1 MMTLTEDQI
10 NKDIELLQSSFNYIT
25 KNIGIGTSIRGGFQI
40 IDPILIP
47 EGLPPHTRSIAW
59 VIEEVVRQAGNI
71 LKKNDPDYEKN
82 TQFDKIKS
90 WPSDIDIIDYLIF
103 LVGGEKIYVNVKM
116 HNIEKKEGKNDINQG
131 SKIFAHFKSDPDF
144 RFYYCVVNF
153 EFTGKTNTTIS
164 FTKEQPTIFY
174 APWVKDVYVN
184 PKNGHLQA
192 TYAKKD
198 YEPRKLESF
207 LDLLEKQLQKT
218 DVLKKQLEAAEK
230 KIKDNKLSPESH
242 MLYLNQEA
250 IQSLEEKLG

>member
-1 MMTLTEDQI
+1 MTLTEDQI
-10 NKDIELLQSSFNYIT
+10 NKDIKLLQSSFNYIT

-131 SKIFAHFKSDPDF
+131 SKIFAHFKTDPDF

-153 EFTGKTNTTIS
+153 EFTGEKGTVASLIPE
-164 FTKEQPTIFY
+164 KPTILY

-198 YEPRKLESF
+198 YEPRNMKSF

-230 KIKDNKLSPESH
+230 KIKDNKLSPERH
-242 MLYLNQEA
+242 WLYLSGVTYAN
-250 IQSLEEKLG
+250 LGKHE

>member
-1 MMTLTEDQI
+1 MTLTEDQI
-10 NKDIELLQSSFNYIT
+10 NKDIDLLQSSFNYIT

-40 IDPILIP
+40 IDPILTP

-153 EFTGKTNTTIS
+153 EFTGKTNTSIS

-174 APWVKDVYVN
+174 VPWVKDVYVN

-198 YEPRKLESF
+198 YEPRNMKSF
-207 LDLLEKQLQKT
+207 LDLLEKQLEKT
-218 DVLKKQLEAAEK
+218 DVLKKQLKAAEN
-230 KIKDNKLSPESH
+230 KIKDNTFVEFNDVEVIECKHDWYLSGV
-242 MLYLNQEA
+242 
-250 IQSLEEKLG
+250 K

>member
-1 MMTLTEDQI
+1 MTITEEQI
-10 NKDIELLQSSFNYIT
+10 KKDIKLLQSSFNYIT

-40 IDPILIP
+40 IDPILTP

-71 LKKNDPDYEKN
+71 LKKSDPDYEKN
-82 TQFDKIKS
+82 TQFDKITS
-90 WPSDIDIIDYLIF
+90 WPSDIDVIDYLI
-103 LVGGEKIYVNVKM
+103 LLLGGEKIYVNVKM

-153 EFTGKTNTTIS
+153 EFTGKTNTSIS

-174 APWVKDVYVN
+174 VPWVKDVYVN

-198 YEPRKLESF
+198 YEPRNMKSF

-218 DVLKKQLEAAEK
+218 DVLKKQLKAAEN
-230 KIKDNKLSPESH
+230 KIKDNKHPPESH
-242 MLYLNQEA
+242 MLYLSEA
-250 IQSLEEKLG
+250 GVDILKSGL